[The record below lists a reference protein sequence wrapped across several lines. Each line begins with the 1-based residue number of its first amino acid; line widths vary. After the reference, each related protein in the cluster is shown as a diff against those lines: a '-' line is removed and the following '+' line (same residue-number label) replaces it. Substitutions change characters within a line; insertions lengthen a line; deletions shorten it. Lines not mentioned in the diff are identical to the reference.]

1 MRQLLLVIVITTFGS
16 LISSCGGNGDRTP
29 ESETPSWD
37 IITIDGSST
46 IFPITEA
53 VAEEF
58 QKVHSHA
65 RVTVGISGT
74 GGGFQKFCRGEIDI
88 TGASRPIK
96 PPEVEACSNNNI
108 EWVEIPVAYDGIA
121 VVVNTENDWVNS
133 ITVEELSTLWEP
145 DAQDQVTHWNQVRAE
160 WPEEEV
166 HLFGPGVDSGTFD
179 YFTEVIV
186 GAGGASRGD
195 FTSSEDDNVLVQ
207 GVSRDKV
214 ALGYFGFAYYEENQD
229 KLKLLSVSEGGA
241 DAILPSPDTI
251 NNGTYSPLSRPIF
264 VYVSKTAAN
273 RTEVDTFVKYY
284 LNEGTGLVREVGYVP
299 LPEAEYA
306 LTRTNYQER

>member
-1 MRQLLLVIVITTFGS
+1 VRQLLLLIIITAFGS
-16 LISSCGGNGDRTP
+16 LISSCGGNGNRTS

-46 IFPITEA
+46 VFPITEA

-74 GGGFQKFCRGEIDI
+74 GGGFQKFCRGEVDI

-96 PPEVEACSNNNI
+96 PSEIDACSNNDV

-145 DAQDQVTHWNQVRAE
+145 NAQDQVTHWNQIRAE

-186 GAGGASRGD
+186 GDSGASRGD
-195 FTSSEDDNVLVQ
+195 
-207 GVSRDKV
+207 
-214 ALGYFGFAYYEENQD
+214 FGFAYYEENQD
-229 KLKLLSVSEGGA
+229 KLKLLGVSEGGA

-264 VYVSKTAAN
+264 AYVSKAAAN

-284 LNEGTGLVREVGYVP
+284 LNEGNGLVREVGYVP
-299 LPEAEYA
+299 LPESEYA
-306 LTRTNYQER
+306 LTRTRYQER

>member
-1 MRQLLLVIVITTFGS
+1 MRQLLLLIIITAFGS
-16 LISSCGGNGDRTP
+16 LISSCGGNGNRTS

-46 IFPITEA
+46 VFPITEA

-74 GGGFQKFCRGEIDI
+74 GGGFQKFCRGEVDI

-96 PPEVEACSNNNI
+96 PSEIDACSNNDV

-145 DAQDQVTHWNQVRAE
+145 NAQDQVTHWNQIRAE

-186 GAGGASRGD
+186 GDSGASRGD
-195 FTSSEDDNVLVQ
+195 FTSSENDNVLVQ

-229 KLKLLSVSEGGA
+229 KLKLLGVSEGGA

-264 VYVSKTAAN
+264 AYVSKAAAN

-284 LNEGTGLVREVGYVP
+284 LNEGNGLVREVGYVP
-299 LPEAEYA
+299 LPESEYA
-306 LTRTNYQER
+306 LTRTRYQER